1 MFNKV
6 NGLFVYENRSDDI
19 MDKFEIGQMK
29 FSRKHSL
36 PLLVLLL
43 LLLLLVGEST
53 CQLESEEST
62 RDYEAG
68 QELEDDDDDSGS
80 IEMPVRIQRET
91 LAQHR
96 PIIELVLGVLD
107 TVHSSSQ
114 SDLKRIQARHAK
126 WSEVATSSA
135 TSPTRRR

>member
-1 MFNKV
+1 
-6 NGLFVYENRSDDI
+6 
-19 MDKFEIGQMK
+19 MK
-29 FSRKHSL
+29 FSRSL
-36 PLLVLLL
+36 PLLVV
-43 LLLLLVGEST
+43 LLLLVGEST
-53 CQLESEEST
+53 CQLESEESA

-68 QELEDDDDDSGS
+68 QELEDGDGDDDSGS
-80 IEMPVRIQRET
+80 IEMPVRVQRET

-114 SDLKRIQARHAK
+114 SELKRIQARHAK
-126 WSEVATSSA
+126 WSEVATTTT

>member
-1 MFNKV
+1 
-6 NGLFVYENRSDDI
+6 
-19 MDKFEIGQMK
+19 MK
-29 FSRKHSL
+29 FSRSL
-36 PLLVLLL
+36 PLLA
-43 LLLLLVGEST
+43 LLLLLVGESK
-53 CQLESEEST
+53 CQLESEESA

-68 QELEDDDDDSGS
+68 QELEDGGGDDDDSGS
-80 IEMPVRIQRET
+80 IEMPVRVQRET

-114 SDLKRIQARHAK
+114 SELKRIQARHAK
-126 WSEVATSSA
+126 WSEVATTTT